1 MLHLKRAGVML
12 TILYLHTTCSK
23 KGYSIDKIASTDDG
37 ISHQEEYNEHRA
49 VVTHAVFNPS
59 GTLVASA
66 DTDGVVKLWAPTPQP
81 K

>member
-1 MLHLKRAGVML
+1 MKRAGAML
-12 TILYLHTTCSK
+12 TLLYLHRTCSRL
-23 KGYSIDKIASTDDG
+23 GYIVDNTAADEDG
-37 ISHQEEYNEHRA
+37 ISNQEEYNEHRA